1 MARKVCAAYN
11 RILMSEAV
19 VIVVIS
25 IQAYVLSRPVVNVL
39 YTHFTATNV
48 CSYIL
53 CAMFAYSQNIPHYN
67 HRHSE
72 ICLRRLCGYGNY
84 KQSLEVACKH

>member
-1 MARKVCAAYN
+1 METPVINTLSLWLYRKVCAAYN

-48 CSYIL
+48 CSYIP
-53 CAMFAYSQNIPHYN
+53 AMFAHGHTPKTFPTI
-67 HRHSE
+67 
-72 ICLRRLCGYGNY
+72 ITDILD
-84 KQSLEVACKH
+84 QSP